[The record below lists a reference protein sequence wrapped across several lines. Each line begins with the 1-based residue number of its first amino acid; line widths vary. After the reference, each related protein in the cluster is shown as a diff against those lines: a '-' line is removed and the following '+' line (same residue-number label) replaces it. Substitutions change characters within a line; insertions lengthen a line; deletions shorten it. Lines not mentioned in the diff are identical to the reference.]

1 MTQYSLQANA
11 LRAKAAEN
19 SAQNLASTFN
29 QSQVSPDRD
38 IAQKAGWN
46 QFLTGRQPTS
56 LQDDCEAVSNAQL
69 SELAAPLPDAIRSAP
84 IPGPKPIPQ
93 GALLIAATVLSQAFA
108 AAHAQSNP
116 TLPAAPSTSGA
127 HGLSSARHFRMADG
141 RSFVLDRRSDYALL
155 QFEGENEIISL
166 RVTPG
171 PRGDE
176 LLKSDTDQVRLR
188 ITVLNGAT
196 VYSETD
202 SDGIA
207 AYDDGPAERIQP
219 PAKPTS
225 DLRTSLQRLV
235 QGFSRDRGTP
245 IALETGPGLDAFS
258 AEAIDAAR
266 LAVESLR
273 ETDDRAQ
280 ATSLRVE
287 IASKPSASFREGQL
301 TLRVAPEMGYAGR
314 PSKEALRR
322 ALAVPPKK

>member
-1 MTQYSLQANA
+1 MTQYRPQANA
-11 LRAKAAEN
+11 LCTKSVEN
-19 SAQNLASTFN
+19 SAQNLTSTIS
-29 QSQVSPDRD
+29 QSQICAPHHVGQNAD
-38 IAQKAGWN
+38 WN
-46 QFLTGRQPTS
+46 QFLFGRPTP
-56 LQDDCEAVSNAQL
+56 LLADDWQADSDVA
-69 SELAAPLPDAIRSAP
+69 PDAIRSAP
-84 IPGPKPIPQ
+84 IAGPKPIPQ
-93 GALLIAATVLSQAFA
+93 GALLIAATMLSQAFA
-108 AAHAQSNP
+108 TAQAQSNP
-116 TLPAAPSTSGA
+116 ALPAPPSTADAQGSA
-127 HGLSSARHFRMADG
+127 SARHFRMADG
-141 RSFVLDRRSDYALL
+141 RSFVLDRRRDYALL
-155 QFEGENEIISL
+155 QFEGEEEILSL
-166 RVTPG
+166 RIAPG

-202 SDGIA
+202 PDGIA
-207 AYDDGPAERIQP
+207 AYDDGPAPRIQP
-219 PAKPTS
+219 PTKPTS

-235 QGFSRDRGTP
+235 QGFSRDRGAP
-245 IALETGPGLDAFS
+245 IAFETGPGLDAFS

-273 ETDDRAQ
+273 ETDDSAQ